1 MQTRKKNMRRQKS
14 MDFLA
19 IFKNKLCK
27 LEKTWG
33 DRNLWIFLQYF
44 KIIYVLRQKSVEFA
58 SIFQNKI
65 CKLEKKA
72 VNRQK
77 LVGFPAIFK
86 KS

>member
-1 MQTRKKNMRRQKS
+1 MN
-14 MDFLA
+14 FPA

-27 LEKTWG
+27 LEKAWG

-44 KIIYVLRQKSVEFA
+44 KIKYVLRQKSVEFA

-65 CKLEKKA
+65 CKLEKKPLTDKS
-72 VNRQK
+72 RW
-77 LVGFPAIFK
+77 GFLQYLK